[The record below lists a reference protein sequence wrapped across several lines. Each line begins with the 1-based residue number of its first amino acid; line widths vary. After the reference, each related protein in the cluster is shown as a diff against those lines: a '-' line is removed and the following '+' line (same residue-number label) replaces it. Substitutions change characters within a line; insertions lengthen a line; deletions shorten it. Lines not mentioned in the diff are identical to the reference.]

1 MDTDAIY
8 LKRQEFTYL
17 ADIASHDGFPESRL
31 EAYNK
36 WRPASNA
43 AAHII
48 LGNLIREKCAFY
60 FGTTS
65 SSPMTY
71 KFFEFLKS
79 QGYEIKLLHIIA
91 PDDVRIGS
99 IQERDKTF
107 IQTTAQDIAEKGDL
121 TPPRISDTFF
131 KYADEIDF

>member
-1 MDTDAIY
+1 VITAGAPGSGKTTVLEQDREGENIAYMDPDAIC
-8 LKRQEFTYL
+8 LKRQELTYL
-17 ADIASHDGFPESRL
+17 ADIASHDGSPESRL

-48 LGNLIREKCAFY
+48 LGNLIREKCAFDV
-60 FGTTS
+60 GTTS

-99 IQERDKTF
+99 I
-107 IQTTAQDIAEKGDL
+107 
-121 TPPRISDTFF
+121 
-131 KYADEIDF
+131 